1 MDLGLTF
8 TVKKKCVP
16 LHNPCTVQHIKLDD
30 SLGTGERGRV

>member
-16 LHNPCTVQHIKLDD
+16 LHNPCTVQHIKLGD
-30 SLGTGERGRV
+30 SLGTGERGRA